1 MCAADLFLL
10 CGTLETVKLNLA
22 CQERT
27 INSVIQEHEVRGN
40 VLVCDVALSFWG
52 GVHPKTGVI
61 MDAHHPQCG
70 ESVAG
75 KVLMMPS
82 SRGSCT
88 GSAVLLGLALIG
100 KAPAALV
107 FREAEDVLTLGAIVA
122 NTMYEASIAVIR
134 LDQQSYGHL
143 ASASASATA
152 TATASAPASKP
163 TPELVVVIAKNTI
176 VIGDTAIALH
186 QLDKDALTLTAQDQS
201 RLEGAEGEAL
211 QVAMQT
217 LCTMALVQGA
227 NRLTGITRAHIDGC
241 IYASPANLTF
251 AQTVMEMGG
260 KVCVPTTMNAI
271 SVDYANWRKQGI
283 ASEFGN
289 AAQAL
294 ADAYVSM
301 GAEATFSCAP
311 YLRADR
317 PVADEPIAWAES
329 NAVVYANSVLGARS
343 NKHPDFLDLFMAM
356 TGRAPEVGMYCR
368 AARAPIMAID
378 VQLPVDADESVWP
391 LLGWMVGQIASDCIP
406 LMRGLSHAQPDDDD
420 LKALCAAFGTT
431 SGAAMLHIQ
440 GVTPEA
446 QAFEDFDLPAYKID
460 RTDIAKAWKALNTN
474 QEPIDLVALGS
485 PHLSLDEC
493 VKFATLMQEKSIADG
508 VSVILTVGRDILV
521 DLEANGTLGNLQ
533 TMGAQVVPDICWC
546 SISRPLFPP
555 DTKNI
560 ITNSGK
566 YAHYGPGLSGC
577 TVLFGSFLDCAKAAC
592 TGLPPQG
599 LPDWLS

>member
-1 MCAADLFLL
+1 M
-10 CGTLETVKLNLA
+10 
-22 CQERT
+22 
-27 INSVIQEHEVRGN
+27 
-40 VLVCDVALSFWG
+40 VCNVALSFWG
-52 GVHPKTGVI
+52 GVHPETGVI

-75 KVLMMPS
+75 KVVVMPS

-122 NTMYEASIAVIR
+122 NTMYGAAIAVVR
-134 LDQQSYGHL
+134 LDAQSYDHL

-152 TATASAPASKP
+152 DIANSVITSAGIAMN
-163 TPELVVVIAKNTI
+163 LV
-176 VIGDTAIALH
+176 ALD
-186 QLDKDALTLTAQDQS
+186 QDALSLSQQDQL
-201 RLEGAEGEAL
+201 RLKGEEGEAV

-227 NRLTGITRAHIDGC
+227 QQLTDITRAHIDGC

-251 AQTVMEMGG
+251 AQTVMHLGG

-283 ASEFGN
+283 EDEFGN

-317 PVADEPIAWAES
+317 PVAGEPIAWAES
-329 NAVVYANSVLGARS
+329 NAVVYANSVLGART

-356 TGRAPEVGMYCR
+356 TGRAPEVGMYCH
-368 AARAPIMAID
+368 AARAPVMAID
-378 VQLPVDADESVWP
+378 VQIPEHADESVWP
-391 LLGWMVGQIASDCIP
+391 LLGWVVGQIASEGIP
-406 LMRGLSHAQPDDDD
+406 LLRGLGNSQPSDDD

-440 GVTPEA
+440 GITPEA
-446 QAFEDFDLPAYKID
+446 QVFADTELPVFKID
-460 RTDIAKAWKALNTN
+460 SADMVKAWKALNTN
-474 QEPIDLVALGS
+474 QEPIDLIALGS
-485 PHLSLDEC
+485 PHLSFDEC
-493 VKFATLMQEKSIADG
+493 VKFSTLMKGKSIAKG
-508 VSVILTVGRDILV
+508 VSVILTVGRDILS
-521 DLEANGTLGNLQ
+521 DLEAQGTLAELHKI
-533 TMGAQVVPDICWC
+533 GAQVVPDICWC
-546 SISRPLFPP
+546 SISRPLFPIN
-555 DTKNI
+555 TKNI

-577 TVLFGSFLDCAKAAC
+577 TVLFGGFNDCANAAC
-592 TGLPPQG
+592 TGLPPKA
-599 LPDWLS
+599 LPSWLA

>member
-1 MCAADLFLL
+1 M
-10 CGTLETVKLNLA
+10 N
-22 CQERT
+22 R
-27 INSVIQEHEVRGN
+27 VIQEHNVRGQI
-40 VLVCDVALSFWG
+40 LVCDVALSFWG
-52 GVHPKTGVI
+52 GVHPETGVI

-75 KVLMMPS
+75 KVVLMPS

-100 KAPAALV
+100 RAPAALV

-122 NTMYEASIAVIR
+122 NTMYEAAIAVIR
-134 LDQQSYGHL
+134 LEAQCYDPLVSASNSNP
-143 ASASASATA
+143 ASAIVDIANSLITFDGMAID
-152 TATASAPASKP
+152 
-163 TPELVVVIAKNTI
+163 LV
-176 VIGDTAIALH
+176 ALD
-186 QLDKDALTLTAQDQS
+186 QDALTLSHQDQL
-201 RLEGAEGEAL
+201 RLKGEEGIAV

-227 NRLTGITRAHIDGC
+227 EQLTDITRAHIDGC

-251 AQTVMEMGG
+251 AQTVMHMGG

-283 ASEFGN
+283 AIEFGD

-301 GAEATFSCAP
+301 GAAATFSCAP

-317 PVADEPIAWAES
+317 PAANEPIAWAES
-329 NAVVYANSVLGARS
+329 NAVVYANSVLGART

-356 TGRAPEVGMYCR
+356 TGRAPEVGMYR
-368 AARAPIMAID
+368 HPARAPVMAID
-378 VQLPVDADESVWP
+378 VQIPEQADESVWP
-391 LLGWMVGQIASDCIP
+391 LLGWIVGQIASEGIP
-406 LMRGLSHAQPDDDD
+406 LLRGLDNTQPTDDD

-446 QAFEDFDLPAYKID
+446 QAYADSELPVFKID
-460 RTDIAKAWKALNTN
+460 PADMATAWRALNTN
-474 QEPIDLVALGS
+474 QEPVDLVALGS
-485 PHLSLDEC
+485 PHLSFDEC
-493 VKFATLMQEKSIADG
+493 VKFAALMADKPIAKG
-508 VSVILTVGRDILV
+508 VSVILTVGRDILS
-521 DLEANGTLGNLQ
+521 DLEVQGTLADLHKL
-533 TMGAQVVPDICWC
+533 GAQVVPDICWC
-546 SISRPLFPP
+546 SISRPLFPI

-577 TVLFGSFLDCAKAAC
+577 TVLFGSFLDCANAAC
-592 TGLPPQG
+592 TGLPPKA
-599 LPDWLS
+599 LPNWLA